1 MIQLF
6 VCVAS
11 VNVTCDCVA
20 YSCVKVLDDDV
31 QTIIFSSISMSNL
44 SKLVHEDSAS
54 WHTNVCQ

>member
-1 MIQLF
+1 MILLF

-11 VNVTCDCVA
+11 VNVTYDCPA

-31 QTIIFSSISMSNL
+31 QTIIFSSISMTNL

-54 WHTNVCQ
+54 